1 MERRSVR
8 KPFLIL
14 LTVALLLLG
23 LVFGAS
29 WMFGDAALLGGPRVA
44 LVVVDGV
51 ISDPREIVDQLER
64 AQHNP
69 AIRAVVLRVNSPGG
83 GVAASQEIHAEL
95 TRLRTVHGK
104 PVVSSMASVAAS
116 GGYYIA
122 SASDRIVANPGS
134 ITGSIGVLMQIPNV
148 SGLLQKLGLRSVV
161 IKSGEHKDLASPT
174 RELTEEERRL
184 LQQVLDDIHDQFIE
198 AVATGRKLARDKVVA
213 LADGRIFSG
222 RQAMALGLVDELG
235 DLQDAIQRAG
245 QLAGI
250 PGRPRVVQEP
260 RRRFRLLDLLTGLAP
275 SIFPGGSFVPP
286 TISVEYIMR

>member
-1 MERRSVR
+1 MERRAVR
-8 KPFLIL
+8 KPLLIL
-14 LTVALLLLG
+14 LTVGLVLLG
-23 LVFGAS
+23 LVFVATLLL
-29 WMFGDAALLGGPRVA
+29 GDATPLGGPRVA

-51 ISDPREIVDQLER
+51 IGDSREIVEQLER

-69 AIRAVVLRVNSPGG
+69 TIRAVVLRINSPGG
-83 GVAASQEIHAEL
+83 GVAPAQEIHAQL
-95 TRLRTVHGK
+95 TKLRTVHGK
-104 PVVSSMASVAAS
+104 PIVSSMASVAAS

-148 SGLLQKLGLRSVV
+148 AGLLQKIGVRSVV

-174 RELTEEERRL
+174 RELTDEERRL
-184 LQQVLDDIHDQFIE
+184 LQQVLDDVHNQFID
-198 AVATGRKLARDKVVA
+198 AVAKGRKLAREKVVA

-235 DLQDAIQRAG
+235 SLDDAIQRAG

-260 RRRFRLLDLLTGLAP
+260 RRRFRLLDLVTGLAP
-275 SIFPGGSFVPP
+275 PIFPAAGLVPS
-286 TISVEYIMR
+286 TVSLDYLMR